1 MPSRIEHIKKILE
14 IYIHRGEL
22 VLRMLEK
29 GENPDKVDDILKWR
43 KASFHNFVALDHEQA
58 KETSDYLNRPEFQ
71 DLWKQIQVVDQKL
84 QKAIEK
90 EK

>member
-43 KASFHNFVALDHEQA
+43 KSFISQFCCLR
-58 KETSDYLNRPEFQ
+58 S
-71 DLWKQIQVVDQKL
+71 
-84 QKAIEK
+84 
-90 EK
+90 